1 MLESAAQA
9 DLAIFCYE
17 GEGEESF
24 RRLLLALSGSLP
36 IENVNNIMYV
46 TNDPSGQKAVTW
58 YNVIKEK
65 EGYALLSVQIDTGR
79 KNQIRAQLE
88 NIGHPIV
95 GDDKYGK
102 PKDPIARLGLHASK
116 LVLTHPH
123 TKEQITFN
131 ASLPPV
137 FYSLF

>member
-1 MLESAAQA
+1 VE
-9 DLAIFCYE
+9 
-17 GEGEESF
+17 
-24 RRLLLALSGSLP
+24 
-36 IENVNNIMYV
+36 IE
-46 TNDPSGQKAVTW
+46 
-58 YNVIKEK
+58 
-65 EGYALLSVQIDTGR
+65 TGR

-102 PKDPIARLGLHASK
+102 PKDPLSRLGLHASK
-116 LVLTHPH
+116 LVLTHPY
-123 TKEQITFN
+123 TKAQITFN